1 MGFNVEF
8 SLEPIKCLI
17 ASTHC
22 PEIFYTK
29 DIRYLKKDFETN
41 LARNIQGGEGKTKV
55 SYVRYCSLIAES
67 NISDK
72 G

>member
-29 DIRYLKKDFETN
+29 DIRYFETN
-41 LARNIQGGEGKTKV
+41 LACNIQGGEGKTKV